1 MRAVGIVLFLV
12 VAGAGGML
20 LGQVAA
26 PALHR
31 ANAATPPTAA
41 SGPPGSAGP
50 AMVVV
55 PPAAASAEA
64 TNYRTVAWD
73 ALVPKDWDPLKKYR
87 GMNFD
92 AMSDSDPRAIEMLRR
107 MRESWDNAPVNNAMD
122 DQQVRIAGYLVPLD
136 ESKAGL
142 TRFLLVPYFGAC
154 IHTPPPPSN
163 QIIDV
168 TPSSPARFKM
178 MSPVWV
184 SGTLRTLHG
193 DTVLGSTSYRM
204 QAREVEWYTP
214 GLDHG
219 LGGPTGR

>member
-1 MRAVGIVLFLV
+1 MKSVGIVLVLV
-12 VAGAGGML
+12 VAGATGML
-20 LGQVAA
+20 LGGIAA

-31 ANAATPPTAA
+31 ANAATATAEVTA
-41 SGPPGSAGP
+41 QPAATGP
-50 AMVVV
+50 AAVVV
-55 PPAAASAEA
+55 PPAAAGAV
-64 TNYRTVAWD
+64 NYRTVGWD

-136 ESKAGL
+136 ETKAGL

-168 TPSSPARFKM
+168 TPTSPARFKM
-178 MSPVWV
+178 MAPVWV
-184 SGTLRTLHG
+184 SGTLRTLHS

-204 QAREVEWYTP
+204 QAKEVEWYTP

-219 LGGPTGR
+219 LGGPPGR